1 MQIIADLHT
10 HTCVSHHAFSTL
22 REMAEGARDAGLCAI
37 AITDHGPVM
46 EDGAHPWHFS
56 NLSVIPQVLN
66 GVSIIRGAELN
77 IMPPLGGIDP
87 LPLHI
92 LKSLDWVIASF
103 HEPVFRPSKREIH
116 TEALEN
122 ILKNPY
128 VHCLGHLGDPR
139 FDFDHEA
146 IISQCNTYG
155 KIVEINNNSV
165 VVRRGSAENC
175 ADILRL
181 CKQYEVP
188 IVVNTDS
195 HIQYTV
201 GDFSRALTLLEQIDF
216 PEHLV
221 LNANCERLSDWFRKH
236 RNLELFPKEKPFNH

>member
-22 REMAEGARDAGLCAI
+22 REMAEGAKDAGLSAI

-56 NLSVIPQVLN
+56 NLAIVPRNIG
-66 GVSIIRGAELN
+66 GVAVIRGAELN

-103 HEPVFRPSKREIH
+103 HEPVFRPSKPEIH
-116 TEALEN
+116 TKSLEN
-122 ILKNPY
+122 ILQNPY
-128 VHCLGHLGDPR
+128 VNCLGHLGDPR

-165 VVRRGSAENC
+165 LVRRGSSENC

-188 IVVNTDS
+188 IVVNSDS
-195 HIQYTV
+195 HVQYTV
-201 GDFSRALTLLEQIDF
+201 GGFDNALALLNEIDF
-216 PEHLV
+216 PAHLV
-221 LNANCERLSDWFRKH
+221 LNASRDRLAGWFRTH
-236 RNLELFPKEKPFNH
+236 RGLELFPQA

>member
-10 HTCVSHHAFSTL
+10 HTCVSDHAFSTL
-22 REMAEGARDAGLCAI
+22 REMAEGAKQAGLCAI
-37 AITDHGPVM
+37 AITDHGPMM

-56 NLSVIPQVLN
+56 NLSIVPRSIH
-66 GVSIIRGAELN
+66 GVTILRGAELN

-87 LPLHI
+87 LPLPI

-103 HEPVFRPSKREIH
+103 HEPVFRPSTREIH
-116 TEALEN
+116 TKALEN
-122 ILKNPY
+122 ILKNPH

-146 IISQCNTYG
+146 IISQCNAYG

-181 CKQYEVP
+181 CKQYAVP
-188 IVVNTDS
+188 IVIDSDS

-201 GDFSRALTLLEQIDF
+201 GDCSRALPLLEQLDF

-221 LNANCERLSDWFRKH
+221 LNANRERLAGWFRKH
-236 RNLELFPKEKPFNH
+236 RGLTLFPETETL